1 MTRLIV
7 KLPAGCTELP
17 ARAYLIR
24 HYGISNSQWKRLK
37 HTGDFRKNGL
47 SANATHTMVQNG
59 DILTFESEKPRNP
72 DAFPIEPQGLPLD
85 IRYEDNFLI
94 AVNKPAGQ
102 LVHPLTVE
110 PKGTLANA
118 VLGYYQRRGETH
130 HFHPLHRLD
139 RQTTGLVLIAKEPQI
154 QHMLTKNGEK
164 RFHRFYL
171 AVACGTLPTV
181 EGTIDKPIGR
191 SDGSFIRQEVRAPED
206 GGKAA
211 RTHYRVLATSGGLS
225 LVRLALDTGRTHQI
239 RVHLAS
245 LGCPLLGDDLYGTP
259 DARIARQA
267 LHAAQL
273 SFRHPITHADCCIN
287 APLPPDMQAI
297 ITSSF
302 PFASI

>member
-1 MTRLIV
+1 MTRLVV
-7 KLPAGCTELP
+7 KLPADCAELP

-37 HTGDFRKNGL
+37 HTGDFRKNGF

-59 DILTFESEKPRNP
+59 DILPFESEKPPRP
-72 DAFPIEPQGLPLD
+72 DAFPIEPQDLPID
-85 IRYEDNFLI
+85 IRYEDDFLL

-110 PKGTLANA
+110 PTGTLANA
-118 VLGYYQRRGETH
+118 VLGYYRRKGEAH

-154 QHMLTKNGEK
+154 QHMLTKSGEK
-164 RFHRFYL
+164 RFHRIYL
-171 AVACGTLPTV
+171 AIARGTLPQPA
-181 EGTIDKPIGR
+181 GIIDKPLGR
-191 SDGSFIRQEVRAPED
+191 SDGSFIRQEVRATSA
-206 GGKAA
+206 GGKEARTRYEVLAA
-211 RTHYRVLATSGGLS
+211 RGDLS
-225 LVRLALDTGRTHQI
+225 LVRLALETGRTHQI

-245 LGCPLLGDDLYGTP
+245 LGCPLLGDDLYGTS

-273 SFRHPITHADCCIN
+273 SFRHPITHADCRIN
-287 APLPPDMQAI
+287 APLPPDMQTI